1 MNAKSSNVAAS
12 TSAEE
17 TVLIGKKEREQG
29 FLTLMVD
36 GQLCGV
42 PVLAVRDV
50 IADTLVARIPLA
62 PPEIAGNINLRG
74 KIVTAI
80 DLRRRLSLKPAAP
93 GLRPVAVVA
102 EEGAGSYA
110 LLVDQAL
117 EVLTLDPADIEP
129 PPPTLGA
136 AWIEFGAGIFR
147 LPERLMVVLD
157 ISRLLFL
164 DQEAR
169 T

>member
-1 MNAKSSNVAAS
+1 MQNEPEKSGSGG
-12 TSAEE
+12 TPE
-17 TVLIGKKEREQG
+17 KREQG
-29 FLTLMVD
+29 FLTLMVN

-50 IADTLVARIPLA
+50 ISGSIVTRIPLS

-74 KIVTAI
+74 RIVTAV
-80 DLRRRLSLKPAAP
+80 DLRIRLSLAPAAA
-93 GLRPVAVVA
+93 GSKSIAVVC
-102 EEGAGSYA
+102 EEAGGGYA

-117 EVLTLDPADIEP
+117 EVLTLDMSELET

-136 AWIEFGAGIFR
+136 AWIEFASGIFR

-157 ISRLLFL
+157 IGRLLFL
-164 DQEAR
+164 ETKAAA
-169 T
+169 

>member
-1 MNAKSSNVAAS
+1 MQKPTTETAADAGPN
-12 TSAEE
+12 TGREE
-17 TVLIGKKEREQG
+17 RKQG
-29 FLTLMVD
+29 FLTLMVN

-50 IADTLVARIPLA
+50 ISDSIVTRIPLS

-74 KIVTAI
+74 RIVTAI
-80 DLRRRLSLKPAAP
+80 DLRRRLSLPPAPPGSKPI
-93 GLRPVAVVA
+93 AVVA
-102 EEGAGSYA
+102 EEAGGGYA

-117 EVLTLDPADIEP
+117 EVLTLDIGDLEA

-136 AWIEFGAGIFR
+136 AWIEFAGGIFR

-164 DQEAR
+164 ETKAAA
-169 T
+169 

>member
-1 MNAKSSNVAAS
+1 MSDQADQTSSTRS
-12 TSAEE
+12 REE
-17 TVLIGKKEREQG
+17 QRQG
-29 FLTLMVD
+29 FLTLMVN

-50 IADTLVARIPLA
+50 ISDSVVTRIPLS

-74 KIVTAI
+74 RIVTAI
-80 DLRRRLSLKPAAP
+80 DLRRRLSLPPAP
-93 GLRPVAVVA
+93 CGSKPVAVVA
-102 EEGAGSYA
+102 EEAGGGYA

-117 EVLTLDPADIEP
+117 EVLTLDTGELET

-136 AWIEFGAGIFR
+136 AWIEFAGGIFR
-147 LPERLMVVLD
+147 LPDRLMVVLD

-164 DQEAR
+164 ESKAAA
-169 T
+169 

>member
-1 MNAKSSNVAAS
+1 MKNQVDAGALGPEKC
-12 TSAEE
+12 
-17 TVLIGKKEREQG
+17 EQG
-29 FLTLMVD
+29 FLTLMVH

-50 IADTLVARIPLA
+50 ICDSIVTRIPLS

-74 KIVTAI
+74 RIVTAI
-80 DLRRRLSLKPAAP
+80 DLRRRLSLTPAAAGSKP
-93 GLRPVAVVA
+93 IAVVC
-102 EEGAGSYA
+102 EEAGGGYA

-117 EVLTLDPADIEP
+117 EVLTLDVNELEA

-136 AWIEFGAGIFR
+136 AWIEFGRGIFR

-164 DQEAR
+164 EKAAA
-169 T
+169 

>member
-1 MNAKSSNVAAS
+1 MANQIINAAAGSSR
-12 TSAEE
+12 EE
-17 TVLIGKKEREQG
+17 RKQG
-29 FLTLMVD
+29 FLTLVVH

-50 IADTLVARIPLA
+50 IADSVVTRIPLS

-74 KIVTAI
+74 RIVTAI
-80 DLRRRLSLKPAAP
+80 DLRRRLSLPPAAGGSKP
-93 GLRPVAVVA
+93 IAVVA
-102 EEGAGSYA
+102 DEAGGAYA

-117 EVLTLDPADIEP
+117 EVLTLDMNELEA

-136 AWIEFGAGIFR
+136 AWIEFGSGIFR
-147 LPERLMVVLD
+147 LPGQLMVVLD

-164 DQEAR
+164 ETKAAA
-169 T
+169 